1 MRFFL
6 LIGERSSYDPP
17 PTLWLMPSLGAATA
31 HHQVTTL
38 GPTIIAVGYNPISR
52 KFLKKQHDSAGG
64 TKEVTWK
71 IYESA
76 K

>member
-1 MRFFL
+1 
-6 LIGERSSYDPP
+6 
-17 PTLWLMPSLGAATA
+17 MPSLGAATA